1 MPATKGDHDLN
12 NRKINMDLFLKNAQV
27 VTEQEVFQG
36 GVVVQGEK
44 IAGLVRGN
52 QEVEAAH
59 VIDLKGKV
67 LLPGVVDGHVHFNEP
82 GREHWE
88 GYRTGTMASA
98 AGGVT
103 SVLEMP
109 LNSTPPTINREMLEF
124 KRQVVA
130 SQAVVDY
137 GNWGG
142 FVDNNL
148 ADLEAM
154 NEQGVIGF
162 KAFASASGVDFERLN
177 DDLIYAGLDKM
188 RAMGNLIGLHAEN
201 EWVCAYLS
209 QQLKAAGRTDRAS
222 WYESRP
228 PFAELET
235 VQRASYWAKVT
246 GGNLHIVHNSIA
258 DGIRAI
264 ALARQEGV
272 HVTAETCPHY
282 LFFDHQDFERI
293 GPAAKCAPP
302 IRSRED
308 VEALWECVLDGLVDT
323 IGSDH
328 SPCSWDEK
336 EKGMQDIWKAWGGIS
351 GVQLT
356 LPVLFSEGV
365 NKRGLSLPALAR
377 MLSYNPARL
386 FGLYPQK
393 GKIQP
398 GADADLVVVDPA
410 AEWTLTAEQLFY
422 KNKFS
427 AYVGST
433 FKGRVERTLVRGQT
447 VFQDGQIVAE
457 PGYGKLLR
465 RAYPYAY

>member
-1 MPATKGDHDLN
+1 MSIDLY
-12 NRKINMDLFLKNAQV
+12 LKNAQV
-27 VTEQEVFQG
+27 VTETEVFHG
-36 GVVVQGEK
+36 GVTVEGEK
-44 IAGLVRGN
+44 IAGVVRGD
-52 QEVEAAH
+52 QEIQAVQ
-59 VIDLKGKV
+59 VIDLQGCV
-67 LLPGVVDGHVHFNEP
+67 LLPGVVDAHVHFNEP
-82 GREHWE
+82 GRENWE
-88 GYRTGTMASA
+88 GYRTGTMAAA

-109 LNSTPPTINREMLEF
+109 LNSTPPTINRELLAY

-142 FVDNNL
+142 LVDNNL
-148 ADLEAM
+148 ADLDAM
-154 NEQGVIGF
+154 HEDGVIGY

-188 RAMGNLIGLHAEN
+188 RQLGNVVGLHAEN
-201 EWVCAYLS
+201 EWVCSYLS
-209 QQLKAAGRTDRAS
+209 KQLKDAGRTDRAA

-235 VQRASYWAKVT
+235 IQRASYWAKVT
-246 GGNLHIVHNSIA
+246 GGNLHVVHISVA
-258 DGIRAI
+258 DGIRH
-264 ALARQEGV
+264 LAQLRQAGV

-308 VEALWECVLDGLVDT
+308 VEALWACVLEGLVDT

-336 EKGMQDIWKAWGGIS
+336 EKGMDNIWKAWGGIS

-356 LPVLFSEGV
+356 LPVLLSEGV
-365 NKRGLSLPALAR
+365 NKRGLSLSELAR

-398 GADADLVVVDPA
+398 GADADLAVVDLGQ
-410 AEWTLTAEQLFY
+410 EWTLSADQLFY

-433 FKGRVERTLVRGQT
+433 FKGQVQRTLVRGKT
-447 VFQDGQIVAE
+447 VYHSGQILAE
-457 PGYGKLLR
+457 PGYGKLLLR
-465 RAYPYAY
+465 SYPYQY

>member
-1 MPATKGDHDLN
+1 MSIDLY
-12 NRKINMDLFLKNAQV
+12 LKNAQV
-27 VTEQEVFQG
+27 VTENEVFHG
-36 GVVVQGEK
+36 GVTVEGEK
-44 IAGLVRGN
+44 IA
-52 QEVEAAH
+52 EVVNGDPEIQAAE
-59 VIDLKGKV
+59 VIDLQGRV
-67 LLPGVVDGHVHFNEP
+67 LLPGVVDAHVHFNEP
-82 GREHWE
+82 GRENWE
-88 GYRTGTMASA
+88 GYRTGTMAAA

-109 LNSTPPTINREMLEF
+109 LNSTPPTINRELLAY

-142 FVDNNL
+142 LVNDNL
-148 ADLEAM
+148 ADLDAM
-154 NEQGVIGF
+154 HADGVIGY

-188 RAMGNLIGLHAEN
+188 RQLGNLIGLHAEN
-201 EWVCAYLS
+201 EWVCSYLS
-209 QQLKAAGRTDRAS
+209 KQLKEAGRTDRAA

-235 VQRASYWAKVT
+235 IQRAGYWAKVT
-246 GGNLHIVHNSIA
+246 GGNLHVVHISVA
-258 DGIRAI
+258 DGIRH
-264 ALARQEGV
+264 LAQLRQAGV

-308 VEALWECVLDGLVDT
+308 VEALWACVLEGLVDT

-336 EKGMQDIWKAWGGIS
+336 EKGMDNIWKAWGGIS

-356 LPVLFSEGV
+356 LPVLLSEGV
-365 NKRGLSLPALAR
+365 NKRGLSLSELAR

-398 GADADLVVVDPA
+398 GADADLAVVDLGQ
-410 AEWTLTAEQLFY
+410 EWTLSADQLFY

-433 FKGRVERTLVRGQT
+433 FKGQVQRTLVRGKT
-447 VFQDGQIVAE
+447 VYQSGQILAE
-457 PGYGKLLR
+457 PGYGKLLLR
-465 RAYPYAY
+465 SYPYQY

>member
-1 MPATKGDHDLN
+1 M
-12 NRKINMDLFLKNAQV
+12 
-27 VTEQEVFQG
+27 
-36 GVVVQGEK
+36 
-44 IAGLVRGN
+44 
-52 QEVEAAH
+52 AA
-59 VIDLKGKV
+59 
-67 LLPGVVDGHVHFNEP
+67 
-82 GREHWE
+82 
-88 GYRTGTMASA
+88 A

-103 SVLEMP
+103 SILEMP
-109 LNSTPPTINREMLEF
+109 LNSTPPTTNRAMLEH

-142 FVDNNL
+142 LVDNNL
-148 ADLEAM
+148 ADLDAM
-154 NEQGVIGF
+154 NEDGVIGY
-162 KAFASASGVDFERLN
+162 KAFASSSGVDFERLN
-177 DDLIYAGLDKM
+177 DDLIYAGLNRM
-188 RAMGNLIGLHAEN
+188 REMGNLIGLHAEN

-209 QQLKAAGRTDRAS
+209 QELKAAGRTDRAA

-246 GGNLHIVHNSIA
+246 GGNLHVVHVSIA
-258 DGIRAI
+258 DGIRSI
-264 ALARQEGV
+264 AKTRQEGV

-302 IRSRED
+302 IRSRQD
-308 VEALWECVLDGLVDT
+308 VEALWECVLGGLVDT

-328 SPCSWDEK
+328 SPCTWDEK
-336 EKGMQDIWKAWGGIS
+336 EKGLENIWKAWGGIS

-356 LPVLFSEGV
+356 LPVLLSEGV
-365 NKRGLSLPALAR
+365 NKRGLELPALAR

-386 FGLYPQK
+386 FGLYPHK
-393 GKIQP
+393 GTIQV
-398 GADADLVVVDPA
+398 GADADLVVVDLNKQ
-410 AEWTLTAEQLFY
+410 WTLSSEQLFY

-433 FKGRVERTLVRGQT
+433 FKGQVQRTLVRGKT
-447 VFQDGQIVAE
+447 VFQDGQIVAQ

-465 RAYPYAY
+465 RSYPYAY

>member
-1 MPATKGDHDLN
+1 
-12 NRKINMDLFLKNAQV
+12 MDLFLKNAQV
-27 VTEQEVFQG
+27 VTDQEVFHG
-36 GVVVQGEK
+36 GVAVQGEK
-44 IAGLVRGN
+44 IARLVRGDR
-52 QEVEAAH
+52 EVEAAQ
-59 VIDLKGKV
+59 VIDLQGKV
-67 LLPGVVDGHVHFNEP
+67 LLPGVVYGHVHLNEP
-82 GREHWE
+82 GRAHWE
-88 GYRTGTMASA
+88 GYRTGSMAAA
-98 AGGVT
+98 AGGT
-103 SVLEMP
+103 TTFLEMP
-109 LNSTPPTINREMLEF
+109 LNAIPPTTNLANLEH
-124 KRQVVA
+124 KRQVVDKE
-130 SQAVVDY
+130 SVVDY

-142 FVDNNL
+142 LVDNNL

-154 NEQGVIGF
+154 NAAGVIGY

-188 RAMGNLIGLHAEN
+188 REIGNLIGLHAEN

-209 QQLKAAGRTDRAS
+209 KQLKAAGRTDRAS

-235 VQRASYWAKVT
+235 IQRACYWAKVT
-246 GGNLHIVHNSIA
+246 GGNLHIVHVSIP

-264 ALARQEGV
+264 ASARQEGV

-308 VEALWECVLDGLVDT
+308 VEALWECVLGGLVDT

-336 EKGMQDIWKAWGGIS
+336 EKGMVDIWKAWGGIS

-356 LPVLFSEGV
+356 LPVLLSEGV
-365 NKRGLSLPALAR
+365 NKRGLALPALAR

-393 GKIQP
+393 GTIQP
-398 GADADLVVVDPA
+398 GADADLVVVDLGK
-410 AEWTLTAEQLFY
+410 EWTLAAEQLFY

-433 FKGRVERTLVRGQT
+433 FKGRVERTIVRGKT
-447 VFQDGQIVAE
+447 VYQDGQIVVE

-465 RAYPYAY
+465 RSYPYAY